1 MKAHKK
7 YYAADG
13 TQLAVYFM
21 EVMNI
26 TQDVNNSFSHAGT
39 LNMDDG
45 GKDLGEDK
53 AYAPYDGNYG
63 WVQTTGDDPTGVV
76 FDSAKKVQTARL
88 GKKYV
93 IAFFWH
99 DDEIPSEKGGFV
111 PQGEHFYDEGTAGH
125 ATGNHI
131 HFGVAVSDT
140 PYNGAYPLV
149 KNSKG
154 NWEIRNEVNPWDVF
168 FVNDT
173 IIKNGRGKSWLV
185 YKEVTP
191 EPTPEPTPK
200 PLPIVP
206 TVKVGDRV
214 KVIGDNYANGLIIP
228 VFVKKGIYTVTQ
240 ISRDGKK
247 VLLDPIRSWVFIKD
261 VRKVG

>member
-131 HFGVAVSDT
+131 HFVVAVSDT

-173 IIKNGRGKSWLV
+173 IIKNGKGKPWLI
-185 YKEVTP
+185 YKEP
-191 EPTPEPTPK
+191 EKPIEPIPPVNE
-200 PLPIVP
+200 PLKKGDK
-206 TVKVGDRV
+206 VKITGNR
-214 KVIGDNYANGLIIP
+214 YANGVLVP
-228 VFVKKGIYTVTQ
+228 PSVKLRVHTV
-240 ISRDGKK
+240 DGFNTIVNPTK
-247 VLLDPIRSWVFIKD
+247 VRLKEIFSWMYIKD
-261 VRKVG
+261 VEKI